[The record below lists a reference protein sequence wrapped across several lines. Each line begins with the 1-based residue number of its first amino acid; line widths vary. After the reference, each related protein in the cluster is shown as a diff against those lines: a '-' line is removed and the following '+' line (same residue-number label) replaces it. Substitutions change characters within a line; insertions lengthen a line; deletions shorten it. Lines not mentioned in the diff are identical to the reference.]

1 MPSSHQRLKLYSP
14 PMSFRQQQG
23 VALIVVL
30 LIFALAS
37 LIAIQMSSRLQID
50 VQRTENLLAL
60 DKGAVYAR
68 SAEAYAMALLPDLLK
83 NNPQAR
89 TLTQQDLPPYP
100 VEEGV
105 LKVAIEDL
113 SGRFNLNWLRLGESN
128 DANSP
133 YIAAFRRF
141 LVALKVNDAEALDL
155 AVATADWLDEDEE
168 TTGVAGAESQFYLSL
183 TPPYRTGN
191 QALKDVTELMLVR
204 GMTPELFA
212 RIKPFI
218 CALPPESKLNLNTA
232 SSAVL
237 LSLGEK
243 VNQDQIS
250 RLESERKTQALE
262 KKPSYLE
269 IDTASVG
276 KNMVFSS
283 DYFLMRIEADIL
295 GRLTAL
301 NSVVYLPQDS
311 AKYRVLSRKQTL
323 F

>member
-1 MPSSHQRLKLYSP
+1 MPGVRYHLKFSSAPAL
-14 PMSFRQQQG
+14 FRQQQG
-23 VALIVVL
+23 VALVVVL

-50 VQRTENLLAL
+50 VQRTTNLLAL

-68 SAEAYAMALLPDLLK
+68 GAEAYAMALLPDVLK

-89 TLTQQDLPPYP
+89 TSTQQDLPPFP

-105 LKVAIEDL
+105 LQVSIEDL
-113 SGRFNLNWLRLGESN
+113 SGRFNLNWLTLGESN
-128 DANSP
+128 DPNSP

-141 LVALKVNDAEALDL
+141 LVAFNVNDAEALDV

-168 TTGVAGAESQFYLSL
+168 STGVAGAESQFYLSL

-191 QALKDVTELMLVR
+191 QTFKDVTELMLVR
-204 GMTPELFA
+204 GMTPALFA

-232 SSAVL
+232 AQAVL
-237 LSLGEK
+237 LSLGDK

-250 RLESERKTQALE
+250 RLESERKAQPLE
-262 KKPSYLE
+262 KTPSYLE

-283 DYFLMRIEADIL
+283 DYFLLRTEADIL
-295 GRLTAL
+295 GHLSAL
-301 NSVVYLPQDS
+301 NSVVYLPEDG
-311 AKYRVLSRKQTL
+311 AKARVLSRKQTL